1 MPESSP
7 SAVEL
12 FLFISKNESSSVVV
26 VEFNVVCVSTSR
38 LDILIPVDPLF
49 SAKAT
54 SKSPDVVSPSGD
66 TARKITLSCP

>member
-1 MPESSP
+1 MPASSP

-12 FLFISKNESSSVVV
+12 FLFISKKASSSVVV
-26 VEFNVVCVSTSR
+26 VEFKTVCVSTSR
-38 LDILIPVDPLF
+38 FDILTPVEPPF

-66 TARKITLSCP
+66 TARKINLSCA